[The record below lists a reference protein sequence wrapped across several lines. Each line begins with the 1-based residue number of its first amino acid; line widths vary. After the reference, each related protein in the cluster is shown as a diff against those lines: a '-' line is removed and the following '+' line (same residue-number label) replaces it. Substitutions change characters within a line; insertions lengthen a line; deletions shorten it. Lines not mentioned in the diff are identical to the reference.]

1 MVATLTEVKRHK
13 LLGGMSN
20 MKQLLDLLGGVGA
33 ERPNPRIKTSRWR
46 GRCSFLFEGE

>member
-20 MKQLLDLLGGVGA
+20 MKQLVDLL
-33 ERPNPRIKTSRWR
+33 R
-46 GRCSFLFEGE
+46 GRGGETKSMDNFAVAREVEFSF